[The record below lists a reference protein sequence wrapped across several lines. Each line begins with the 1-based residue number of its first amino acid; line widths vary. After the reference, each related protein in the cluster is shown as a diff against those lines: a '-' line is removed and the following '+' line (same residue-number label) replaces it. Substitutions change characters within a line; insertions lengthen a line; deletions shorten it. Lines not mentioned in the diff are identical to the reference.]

1 MVATPPAAA
10 QLATPKPPAGF
21 DAAKA
26 RDLAPKLAKSV
37 ADKKYDYS
45 RKLALAFQLAA
56 GIEQDKHYGGE
67 TRSAVEAFGVRRPPK
82 ALFKPTDPVPYKWA
96 DYV

>member
-1 MVATPPAAA
+1 MTAAPAAA

-26 RDLAPKLAKSV
+26 RQLAPTLAKSV
-37 ADKKYDYS
+37 TEKKYDYS
-45 RKLALAFQLAA
+45 RALAKEFQIAA
-56 GIEQDKHYGGE
+56 GIAADKHYGGE
-67 TRSAVEAFGVRRPPK
+67 TRSAVEAFGVRRPPP
-82 ALFKPTDPVPYKWA
+82 ALFKPTAAVPYKWA